1 MRKWPCL
8 LIALAAACAGAP
20 VLAQAPQSGTD
31 QSTIVVQGRRDRDT
45 EIRELVATL
54 PPSWVGGHI
63 SRFEH
68 SACPAVLGLPPAMRN
83 LVVER
88 MRAVARAGG
97 VPVGNPGCQPNVV
110 VMVTS
115 DKRQLIEL
123 LERRF
128 PNYLG
133 ELSSNQVARLARSPA
148 PAALWHLSG
157 TVDAAGRE
165 LTAPG
170 EPYPVQ
176 RTTHA
181 ASRLTDQAHMEFT
194 GSVLIVES
202 RALAGLSTTQF
213 ADYAAMRTLT
223 GADPARLPDRS
234 LETILTL
241 LDAPMGSRVPVT
253 LTNWDLAFLESL
265 YASDANRY
273 APGQRGEI
281 RAAMSHRLEPAGEGG
296 EHH

>member
-1 MRKWPCL
+1 MRKWSGF
-8 LIALAAACAGAP
+8 LIALAGACTGTP
-20 VLAQAPQSGTD
+20 LLAQTPPNGTD
-31 QSTIVVQGRRDRDT
+31 QSTIVVQGRRDRNT
-45 EIRELVATL
+45 EIRELVDTL
-54 PPSWVGGHI
+54 PPAWVGGHI
-63 SRFEH
+63 NRFEH
-68 SACPAVLGLPPAMRN
+68 SACPAVLGLPPAMRT

-97 VPVGNPGCQPNVV
+97 VPVGNAGCQANVV

-123 LERRF
+123 LARRF

-133 ELSSNQVARLARSPA
+133 ELTNHQIAQLARSPE
-148 PAALWHLSG
+148 PAALWHLNG
-157 TVDAAGRE
+157 MVDAAGRE
-165 LTAPG
+165 LSAPG

-194 GSVLIVES
+194 GSVLVIES
-202 RALAGLSTTQF
+202 RALTGLSTTQV

-234 LETILTL
+234 LSTILTL
-241 LDAPMGSRVPVT
+241 LDAPMGSQVPVT
-253 LTNWDLAFLESL
+253 LTNWDLAFLESI

-273 APGQRGEI
+273 APGQRREI
-281 RAAMSHRLEPAGEGG
+281 RAGIDRRLEPPAEPAP
-296 EHH
+296 HH

>member
-1 MRKWPCL
+1 MGRWSCFL
-8 LIALAAACAGAP
+8 VALAAAAAAAPLAAQTPPAGTE
-20 VLAQAPQSGTD
+20 QSP
-31 QSTIVVQGRRDRDT
+31 IVVQGRRDRDT
-45 EIRELVATL
+45 EIRELVNTL
-54 PPSWVGGHI
+54 PPAWVGGHI

-68 SACPAVLGLPPAMRN
+68 SACPAVLGLPPEMRA
-83 LVVER
+83 LVIER

-97 VPVGNPGCQPNVV
+97 VPVGNANCQPNVV
-110 VMVTS
+110 VMVTT

-133 ELSSNQVARLARSPA
+133 ELSDNQVRQLARSPA
-148 PAALWHLSG
+148 PAALWHLKG
-157 TVDAAGRE
+157 MVDASGRE
-165 LTAPG
+165 LSAPG
-170 EPYPVQ
+170 EPFVVQ

-181 ASRLTDQAHMEFT
+181 ASRLTDQAHMEFI

-202 RALAGLSTTQF
+202 RALMGLSTTEF

-241 LDAPMGSRVPVT
+241 LDAPMGSQVPVT
-253 LTNWDLAFLESL
+253 LTSWDLAFLESL
-265 YASDANRY
+265 YTIDPNRY

-281 RAAMSHRLEPAGEGG
+281 RAAMGRRLGTPEEGAQ
-296 EHH
+296 HH

>member
-1 MRKWPCL
+1 MRKWSSF
-8 LIALAAACAGAP
+8 LIALACACAAP
-20 VLAQAPQSGTD
+20 APAQTPPSGNEQAP
-31 QSTIVVQGRRDRDT
+31 IVVQGRRDQDT
-45 EIRELVATL
+45 EIRELVDAL
-54 PPSWVGGHI
+54 PPAWVGGHI

-68 SACPAVLGLPPAMRN
+68 SACPAVLGLPPTMRT

-110 VMVTS
+110 VMVTA

-123 LERRF
+123 LARRF

-133 ELSSNQVARLARSPA
+133 ELSDTQIARLARSPA
-148 PAALWHLSG
+148 PAALWHLNG
-157 TVDAAGRE
+157 MVDADGAG
-165 LTAPG
+165 LSSPG
-170 EPYPVQ
+170 EPYQVH

-181 ASRLTDQAHMEFT
+181 ASRLTDQAHMEFI

-223 GADPARLPDRS
+223 GADPARLPDRNLS
-234 LETILTL
+234 TILTS
-241 LDAPMGSRVPVT
+241 LDAPMGSQIPLT
-253 LTNWDLAFLESL
+253 LTSWDLAFLESI

-273 APGQRGEI
+273 APGQRREI
-281 RAAMSHRLEPAGEGG
+281 RAAMGRRLEPSEGDG
-296 EHH
+296 QHH